1 MDILLTEEY
10 IGYMSAEK
18 QKRTKVAVFLLKDGR
33 TKPEDFLLDENAK
46 GISIANIGT
55 VYKTQLPNKKP
66 EWVEK
71 FFPSVEGLTA
81 LHRSGAGAVLHV
93 KVKIS
98 EDEEKHFLVSFGY
111 GYHRINTSACVEQ
124 FGLKVALN
132 AGNLAKIRSVA
143 KRNFSSTPKL
153 SQEQLAI
160 QESIQSFTVDFE
172 QDMMQGMTLVTTDES
187 LGKSVTGSLGVTFTT
202 SHTAATI
209 SDLLPNL
216 YEYYISTRYVDEKYD
231 WIDNIKPVQGKTTV
245 DALDA
250 ELVKKLNQHTE
261 DNVTATFSPPDLME
275 WESVL
280 GFSPFPKEGQF
291 LDDEI
296 VLEDYLNKD
305 ENGDPL
311 PIEDIKYVRSKQ
323 VYKWDVAAE
332 SATQHWPL
340 YRCITCEIELD
351 DERYV
356 LSNGKWYMVEQTFAT
371 SVDTWFDQLEKVEL
385 TDFPLYK
392 KIDKKNKKGATVR
405 SHSEETYNKS
415 LDTLGYDVMD
425 QDFVS
430 SGQHKNIEVCDAF
443 KDKDFVHIKIF
454 TGQSTPI
461 SHLLAQATVSSD
473 LFFGDLAFRKAFNK
487 KLKKNKLVAKDFNK
501 PKNDDYTITL
511 AIITNKETFSLPF
524 FSKVNLRATIRRLN
538 MMGLNPRLAFIKG
551 DFS

>member
-1 MDILLTEEY
+1 MTV
-10 IGYMSAEK
+10 EK

-33 TKPEDFLLDENAK
+33 TKPEDFLLDEK
-46 GISIANIGT
+46 SVGTTVANVGT
-55 VYKTQLPNKKP
+55 VYKTQLPNKQP

-71 FFPSVEGLTA
+71 FFPTVESLSS

-93 KVKIS
+93 KVKVKIDDNT
-98 EDEEKHFLVSFGY
+98 EEEKHFLVSFGY
-111 GYHRINTSACVEQ
+111 GYHRINVSACVEQ

-132 AGNLAKIRSVA
+132 AGNLSKIRSLD

-153 SQEQLAI
+153 SREQLAI
-160 QESIQSFTVDFE
+160 QESIQSFSVDFE

-187 LGKSVTGSLGVTFTT
+187 LGKSVTGGLGITFTT

-209 SDLLPNL
+209 SDLLPKL
-216 YEYYISTRYVDEKYD
+216 YDYYISTRYVEEKYE
-231 WIDNIKPVQGKTTV
+231 WIDNIKPVQGKTIV

-261 DNVTATFSPPDLME
+261 DNVTAAFSPPDLME

-280 GFSPFPKEGQF
+280 GFSPYPKEGQA

-296 VLEDYLNKD
+296 ILEDYLNKD

-311 PIEDIKYVRSKQ
+311 PIEDIKYIRTKQ

-332 SATQHWPL
+332 TASQHWPL
-340 YRCITCEIELD
+340 YRCITCEVELD
-351 DERYV
+351 NERFI
-356 LSNGKWYMVEQTFAT
+356 LSNGKWYKVEQSFAT
-371 SVDTWFDQLEKVEL
+371 SVDTWFDDLEKIEL

-392 KIDKKNKKGATVR
+392 KIDKPKKKGGTVHA
-405 SHSEETYNKS
+405 HSEETYNKL

-425 QDFVS
+425 QQFVS
-430 SGQHKNIEVCDAF
+430 SGQYKNIEACDAY

-454 TGQSTPI
+454 TGSSAPI

-473 LFFGDLAFRKAFNK
+473 LFFGDLAFRKTFNK
-487 KLKKNKLVAKDFNK
+487 KLKKNKLVAKEYNK
-501 PKNDDYTITL
+501 PKNDDYTVTL
-511 AIITNKETFSLPF
+511 AIITDKDTFSLPF
-524 FSKVNLRATIRRLN
+524 FTKVNLRATIRRLN